1 MLALRLQTSSVVL
14 NLSDLHDNDDAGN
27 RSSRVSTSIG
37 KEQAMKQLGEIK
49 VSDYMT
55 RGVTATPETAKLTD
69 AIRQMDSE
77 RFSVLPVVDA
87 AGKTVGILSASDL
100 IEIVHEVQA
109 DLSALHFVSGKTR
122 EFLIQLLVEQ
132 GDDTL
137 VSDVMTAPVD
147 VIHENENLVV
157 SARRIIENGYH
168 HLPVV
173 DSDVRPIGM
182 LSATDFVRAFAE
194 NGRLL
199 AG

>member
-1 MLALRLQTSSVVL
+1 MLALRLQTCSVVL
-14 NLSDLHDNDDAGN
+14 NLSDLHDHDDAGN

-55 RGVTATPETAKLTD
+55 RGVTATQETAKLTD

-147 VIHENENLVV
+147 VVHENENLVV

-173 DSDVRPIGM
+173 DSDGRPIGM